1 MLLSLPFSWH
11 LNCYNL
17 WQFNAEV
24 LVDKP
29 VPAFVSFEFR
39 KAPGGFAEF
48 EREDKADTQ
57 LESMSKDLLM

>member
-1 MLLSLPFSWH
+1 
-11 LNCYNL
+11 L